1 MAPPPPGR
9 LRRLLLTAIAM
20 MLPLALLAAVAEAVL
35 RFLPVATG
43 LRRQPVNAE
52 TPVFRFAANRDFV
65 WSVGPGFA
73 IVNRG
78 RTNNAGYVSDIDYA
92 RDDPRPLLAVIGDS
106 YVEALMVPWRET
118 LQARLGDAAAPD
130 ARVYAFAAS
139 GAPLSQYLV
148 FAAAAARDYGA
159 THLVIVVVGNDFD
172 ESLSTYKHGPG
183 FHLFVPRADGS
194 LDLTRF
200 DLTPST
206 LRRLVQQSALAR
218 YVIFNLQG
226 NVAAA
231 RLRDLLLGLT
241 RSDGYVGN
249 VRATTDPERVRL
261 SEAAI
266 DRFLDLLPA
275 MTGLP
280 PERVLL
286 VLDGRRPELY
296 TPDKLAATEGSYFA
310 LMRRSLIAKATA
322 SGFGV
327 IDLEPIFVA
336 EHQRTGRRFEFETD
350 AHWSGEGHR
359 VAAEAVMASELW
371 HAFRSHAPGT
381 PPARP

>member
-1 MAPPPPGR
+1 MTPSPPGR
-9 LRRLLLTAIAM
+9 LRRLLLTTIAM
-20 MLPLALLAAVAEAVL
+20 MLPLGVFGAVAEVVL

-43 LRRQPVNAE
+43 LRSQPVNAE

-65 WSVGPGFA
+65 WSVGPDFA

-106 YVEALMVPWRET
+106 YVEALMVPWGET
-118 LQARLGDAAAPD
+118 LQARLGQAAAPD

-148 FAAAAARDYGA
+148 FAAAAVRDYGA

-194 LDLTRF
+194 LELTRF
-200 DLTPST
+200 DFTPSM

-226 NVAAA
+226 NLAAA
-231 RLRDLLLGLT
+231 RLRDMLLGVA
-241 RSDGYVGN
+241 RANGYVGN
-249 VRATTDPERVRL
+249 VRATAEPERIRL

-266 DRFLDLLPA
+266 DRFLALLPE
-275 MTGLP
+275 MTGLAP
-280 PERVLL
+280 NRVLL
-286 VLDGRRPELY
+286 ALDGRRPELY
-296 TPDKLAATEGSYFA
+296 TPDGVAASEGAYFA
-310 LMRRSLIAKATA
+310 LMRRSLMAKAAA

-327 IDLEPIFVA
+327 LDLEPVFAA
-336 EHQRTGRRFEFETD
+336 EHRRTGHRFEFETD

-359 VAAEAVMASELW
+359 VAAEAVMASDLW
-371 HAFRSHAPGT
+371 RAFRASGRAAP
-381 PPARP
+381 RN

>member
-1 MAPPPPGR
+1 MKRPPPSP

-20 MLPLALLAAVAEAVL
+20 MLPLALLGAVAEVVL

-43 LRRQPVNAE
+43 LHSQPVNAE
-52 TPVFRFAANRDFV
+52 TPVFRFAANRDFI
-65 WSVGPGFA
+65 WSVGPDFA

-78 RTNNAGYVSDIDYA
+78 RTNNAGYVSDIDYD
-92 RDDPRPLLAVIGDS
+92 RDDRRPLLAVIGDS

-118 LQARLGDAAAPD
+118 VQARLATAAGPG

-148 FAAAAARDYGA
+148 FAASAVRDFGA

-183 FHLFVPRADGS
+183 FHLFVPAADGS
-194 LDLTRF
+194 LDLVRF
-200 DLTPST
+200 DLAPSG
-206 LRRLVQQSALAR
+206 LRRIVQRSALAR

-226 NVAAA
+226 NLAAA
-231 RLRDLLLGLT
+231 RLRDLLLGKA
-241 RSDGYVGN
+241 RADGYVGN
-249 VRATTDPERVRL
+249 VRATADPERVRL

-266 DRFLDLLPA
+266 DRFLDLLPR
-275 MTGLP
+275 MTGLAP
-280 PERVLL
+280 DRVLL

-296 TPDKLAATEGSYFA
+296 TAEGLAATERSYFA
-310 LMRRSLIAKATA
+310 RMRRSLIARAQTA
-322 SGFGV
+322 GFGV
-327 IDLEPIFVA
+327 IDLEPVFAA
-336 EHQRTGRRFEFETD
+336 EHRRTGRRFEFEAD

-359 VAAEAVMASELW
+359 VAAEAVMASALW
-371 HAFRSHAPGT
+371 RAFRASGT
-381 PPARP
+381 TGAAN